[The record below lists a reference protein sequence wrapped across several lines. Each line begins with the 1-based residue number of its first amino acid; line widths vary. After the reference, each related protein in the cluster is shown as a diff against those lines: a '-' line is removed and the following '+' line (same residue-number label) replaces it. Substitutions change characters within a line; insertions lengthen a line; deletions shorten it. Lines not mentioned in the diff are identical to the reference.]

1 MPTPKAIIAA
11 AIASLASTAALG
23 HPLPKVASPAP
34 NAILSTSPTEIR
46 IGFSEKLVAAFSGL
60 ELDNSKGLP
69 VDTGPAAVNP
79 KNKKEMAATIK
90 TMLAP
95 GIYTVKWHA
104 VAADT
109 HRVKGH
115 YSFQVKP

>member
-1 MPTPKAIIAA
+1 MPTPKAILAA
-11 AIASLASTAALG
+11 VVVIFASTAAFG
-23 HPLPKVASPAP
+23 HPLPKTASPAP
-34 NAILSTSPTEIR
+34 NAVLSTSPAEIR

-60 ELDNSKGLP
+60 ELNDSNGHP
-69 VDTGPAAVNP
+69 VKTGPATVNP
-79 KNKKEMAATIK
+79 NDKKELVAPIK
-90 TMLAP
+90 VKLVP
-95 GIYTVKWHA
+95 GLYTVMWHA